1 MLHHGQHL
9 HPPMMRP
16 PPPPHTFV
24 PGPPPGPMGPGQTS
38 GDLRVHD
45 LNNRLTQRP
54 RDTPML
60 WWDAFGAEF
69 FEDDAQLQVSLM
81 EEDGLA
87 LPPKSYCIGRSLIPR
102 FFHQLMDACE
112 EAYLW
117 LRAPHEMLMQS
128 PAPHLPPT
136 LVLTCDAAE
145 LVTSYVR
152 NQPCLCKVSSLWT
165 GAILCEQSLDS
176 EQSLDI
182 LCEQSLDWGHS
193 VLADIR
199 LVLEFAWNERAR
211 IRLWRMDIRGYNELL
226 PRSHAQQQPPLPHQS
241 GSNGP
246 SCLPLS
252 TAKPVSKAGLPPQVV
267 HMLQASAVL
276 EPMQAMMALQKCSDL
291 EPRECLKTDAAAALA
306 ANARRPRGRCQQ
318 RIRCRRAP
326 RRPAAV
332 PAVTPGG
339 VAVAAAPATSGKARG
354 GAGAKVPR
362 SRKRTKNTAENNSA
376 TGGEA
381 KPTGGGGRG
390 GGGRKRNAG
399 AAAAASGQ
407 ARPSMPQP
415 MDPAQPGEVMVVGE
429 PGLMG
434 GQACQEDERLIT
446 RLENSRFVAMN
457 RFGARLPFVDL
468 GRLDDGRGFCQLVD
482 VLSCPVTGVAD
493 SDKRLG
499 CNADRLRPAAAAAPR
514 PDQSGVAIAQL
525 IGLALF
531 LETNQL
537 CWGLRRCL
545 SEPVSECL
553 KLTPDPR
560 CSALA
565 APEFHCMAAANPAA
579 QRAMCLASP
588 HLWLG
593 ARPICMSGC
602 LRRQLAHAADKFPA
616 ELPIASAHCCS
627 LRPSDLIEPV
637 DQVWRFFATFPIGPC
652 CS

>member
-1 MLHHGQHL
+1 GCQQCVGSPVVIHKQRCGHKITGYQPATILDPVYFMRTGPPGPPPPPPPPQHLHPMLHHGQHL
-9 HPPMMRP
+9 HPPTMRP
-16 PPPPHTFV
+16 PLPPHTFV

-81 EEDGLA
+81 EEDGVA

-152 NQPCLCKVSSLWT
+152 NQPCLCKV
-165 GAILCEQSLDS
+165 
-176 EQSLDI
+176 
-182 LCEQSLDWGHS
+182 
-193 VLADIR
+193 LADIR

-226 PRSHAQQQPPLPHQS
+226 PRSHAQQQPLMPHQS

-267 HMLQASAVL
+267 HMLQASTVL

-291 EPRECLKTDAAAALA
+291 EPRECLKQML
-306 ANARRPRGRCQQ
+306 QQ
-318 RIRCRRAP
+318 RWQRMPSGPGGDVSSGFVVAGLHGGP
-326 RRPAAV
+326 TAV
-332 PAVTPGG
+332 PAVAPGG

-362 SRKRTKNTAENNSA
+362 SRKRTKNTAENNLA

-399 AAAAASGQ
+399 AAAAAASGQ

-457 RFGARLPFVDL
+457 RFGAPPSAVAA
-468 GRLDDGRGFCQLVD
+468 
-482 VLSCPVTGVAD
+482 LSHSQPSSTSVA
-493 SDKRLG
+493 LTM
-499 CNADRLRPAAAAAPR
+499 PAASA
-514 PDQSGVAIAQL
+514 S
-525 IGLALF
+525 
-531 LETNQL
+531 
-537 CWGLRRCL
+537 L
-545 SEPVSECL
+545 STS
-553 KLTPDPR
+553 
-560 CSALA
+560 SAVPL
-565 APEFHCMAAANPAA
+565 P
-579 QRAMCLASP
+579 ASP
-588 HLWLG
+588 I
-593 ARPICMSGC
+593 PTSGSAATPTASD
-602 LRRQLAHAADKFPA
+602 QLQPPPHALTKAV
-616 ELPIASAHCCS
+616 S
-627 LRPSDLIEPV
+627 PSH
-637 DQVWRFFATFPIGPC
+637 
-652 CS
+652 S